1 MHAVEI
7 LDGLLR
13 DLCWLRESATLR
25 RRTRSL
31 WPGQAAAVRPMFC
44 EVVIEWDD
52 ATSAGIAESAEC

>member
-1 MHAVEI
+1 MHELML

-13 DLCWLRESATLR
+13 DLVWLRESVILR

-31 WPGQAAAVRPMFC
+31 GSGHSDTARPLFC

-52 ATSAGIAESAEC
+52 ATLDGPAELVGC